1 MSVDAT
7 DQRIKAEDLL
17 EAAKNFEGFKLKG
30 KLDPMAVAFLTQIAD
45 DATIDDVGNLSFTD
59 LAHLAHNFWCW
70 SAQKRQNIKEIR
82 LYDAK
87 GPNGKPLGRDI
98 LEICGPDSSF
108 LVDSVMAEIG
118 AQGIEVRAMFHP
130 LVEVSRDDEGKRSA
144 AGLSIKESMI
154 QVHLPDLPPSKRET
168 VLEGVRETLEDVRLA
183 VGDFHAIKAR
193 MVECIRDL
201 SVAKT
206 KSSNDEIMEAVS
218 FLKWIEGDKFVFLG
232 ARSYEYSRNPDGS
245 IANDE
250 PDIIEE
256 DNLGILRNQEL
267 SVLRRANEPTLLSDK
282 LLAFLE
288 EASPIVV
295 AKSNLRSRV
304 HRRSVMDY
312 IGIKRY
318 DENGYVY
325 GEDRFIGLFTA
336 EAYDRMVRDV
346 PLLRRK
352 VERVVAQTGFVAN
365 SHNDKRFRNIVENY
379 PRDELFQIDE
389 EDLLR
394 IALGVQH
401 LMDRPRTRIF
411 VRRDRFDRF
420 LSILVFVPRDK
431 YNTDIRAKIGTVLA
445 TSYGGRLSAYYPLFG
460 DAPLARVHY
469 IIGLNPNDHLEPN
482 VEELEHRIAELT
494 RTWDDAVEVIGEESK
509 IDVSN
514 FLGRFPAGYKD
525 VFTPA
530 EAIKDIVELAE
541 IGEDGVNVRAYR
553 NEGDSDFTLRC
564 KLYKTHEPVALSEA
578 MPIFQSMGLYVESET
593 QYPIKCNKTTYWV
606 HDVEMRTNDSKPLN
620 YSAVDTSFEDA
631 FSAIWAGLAE
641 NDGFNQLILKLG
653 ISWREASLIRA
664 WARWRGQTGLDP
676 SQTVQ
681 EQALADYPKIAGLLL
696 ELFNARFGL
705 EANSKRERDAKCN
718 DINKKIN
725 DELNSVPSLDA
736 DRVLRRLLG
745 LINNMVRTNYFQTD
759 SDGNN
764 KPYMSFKIATSQI
777 AEVPNPKPFRE
788 IWVWSPLVEGAHL
801 RFGPIARGGLRW
813 SDRRDDFRTEVLG
826 LVKAQQVKNAVI
838 VPVGSKGAF
847 FPKRLPKD
855 GSRDEIQAKAIEAY
869 KVFLCGLLDL
879 TDNINPQGEIVP
891 PKMVVRHD
899 GDDPY
904 LVVAADKGTATFSDI
919 ANGLS
924 KDYGHWLGDAFAS
937 GGSVGYDHKK
947 MAITAKGAWEA
958 VKRHFR
964 EIGKDIQ
971 TEDFSVIGIGDMSGD
986 VFGNGMLLSKKIKLI
1001 AAFDHRDIFIDPNP
1015 NPETSFKERHRM
1027 FGLARSSW
1035 ADYNKDLISQG
1046 GGIFSR
1052 SLKSIPLSSQMKELT
1067 SLEADEVTPF
1077 ELMNALLKAKCELLW
1092 FGGIGTYVKS
1102 NRESHADAGDKA
1114 NDPIRINGEDIR
1126 ASVIGEGANLGLTQL
1141 GRIEAARNGVRLNT
1155 DAIDNSAGVDS
1166 SDHEVNIKILL
1177 NGLVRQGA
1185 MSEADRDKL
1194 LASMTDDVARHVLA
1208 HNYDQTLAISLQHA
1222 TATHDLDAHERL
1234 MDRLTSLGHL
1244 DRKIEFLP
1252 SSEEM
1257 RARIERS
1264 EGLTRPEL
1272 SVLTAY
1278 GKIQL
1283 YGEIIASGVAAD
1295 PWLERILFAY
1305 FPDGCQEYKSS
1316 MLGHRL
1322 KAEIISTVLANNI
1335 VDLGGVTFMDRARE
1349 SAMAD
1354 TKAIVS
1360 SYVAAREIFE
1370 LDRIVKTI
1378 NTLDLKASSD
1388 LQIQLMADVIAVLR
1402 RQTYW
1407 LARRSG
1413 RSSAAI
1419 DNISDLINAYKNEV
1433 TQLKPQILDILSP
1446 FERERLKSHAQTL
1459 VEGGAPKDLAKE
1471 VSALRILIS
1480 STDIIDIAKAQEW
1493 PIIATARIYHGVGEY
1508 LGFDE
1513 LRYAANLT
1521 STPDHWDR
1529 VAIRRLIED
1538 FMGEQSSMTASIIDF
1553 VKNSDGKAKNG
1564 AENSNRAWAE
1574 AAIKSWLHLNSQEA
1588 VRAKSAIDELKN
1600 SGGWTFAKLS
1610 IANTQL
1616 KSFTNL
1622 ALSNEY

>member
-17 EAAKNFEGFKLKG
+17 LAAKNFEGFKKNS
-30 KLDPMAVAFLTQIAD
+30 KLDPAAIAFLTQIAD
-45 DATIDDVGNLSFTD
+45 DATVDDVGNLSFD
-59 LAHLAHNFWCW
+59 ELAHLAHGFWCW
-70 SAQKRQNIKEIR
+70 SAKKRPNTQDIR

-87 GPNGKPLGRDI
+87 SADGRALGRDI

-108 LVDSVMAEIG
+108 LVDSIMGEIG

-130 LVEVSRDDEGKRSA
+130 LIEVTRGEDGQRGED
-144 AGLSIKESMI
+144 GLLIKESMI
-154 QVHLPDLPPSKRET
+154 QVHLPDLPPSKREAILT
-168 VLEGVRETLEDVRLA
+168 GVRETLDDVRLA
-183 VGDFHAIKAR
+183 VSDFRATKAR
-193 MVECIRDL
+193 MVECIKDL

-218 FLKWIEGDKFVFLG
+218 FLKWIEADHFVFLG
-232 ARSYEYSRNPDGS
+232 ARTYEYSRNPDGS

-250 PDIIEE
+250 PNILEE
-256 DNLGILRNQEL
+256 NNLGILRNEAL

-282 LLAFLE
+282 LLAFLQ
-288 EASPIVV
+288 EASPIVI
-295 AKSNLRSRV
+295 AKSNLRSRI
-304 HRRSVMDY
+304 HRRSIMDY

-318 DENGYVY
+318 DENGLVY
-325 GEDRFIGLFTA
+325 GEDRFVGLFTA

-352 VERVVAQTGFVAN
+352 VEHVVAQTGFAAG

-389 EDLLR
+389 DELLR

-431 YNTDIRAKIGTVLA
+431 YNTDIRAKIGNVLA
-445 TSYGGRLSAYYPLFG
+445 TSYGGRLSAFYPMFG

-482 VEELEHRIAELT
+482 VEELEHQIAELT
-494 RTWDDAVEVIGEESK
+494 RTWDDGLEVLGEENK
-509 IDVSN
+509 IDVTS
-514 FLGRFPAGYKD
+514 FLGNFPAGYKD
-525 VFTPA
+525 VFAPA
-530 EAIKDIVELAE
+530 EALKDLVELAK
-541 IGEDGVNVRAYR
+541 IGEDGVKVRAYR
-553 NEGDSDFTLRC
+553 NDGDADFTLRC
-564 KLYKTHEPVALSEA
+564 KLYKAHDPVALSEA
-578 MPIFQSMGLYVESET
+578 MPIFESMGLYVESET
-593 QYPIKCNKTTYWV
+593 QYRMKCGDKIYWV
-606 HDVEMRTNDSKPLN
+606 HDVEMRTNDSNPLDS
-620 YSAVDTSFEDA
+620 SAVDASFESA
-631 FSAIWAGLAE
+631 FAAIWAGMAE
-641 NDGFNQLILKLG
+641 NDGFNRLILKLG

-676 SQTVQ
+676 SQPVQ
-681 EQALADYPKIAGLLL
+681 EQALADYPKIASHLLD
-696 ELFNARFGL
+696 LFKTRFNP
-705 EANSKRERDAKCN
+705 EITSRRERDAKCN
-718 DINKKIN
+718 EINKKIN
-725 DELNSVPSLDA
+725 DELNLVPSLDA

-759 SDGNN
+759 ENGNN

-777 AEVPNPKPFRE
+777 AEVPNPKPCRE
-788 IWVWSPLVEGAHL
+788 IWVWSPVVEGAHL

-847 FPKRLPKD
+847 FPKQLPKD
-855 GSRDEIQAKAIEAY
+855 GTRDEIQAKAIDAY
-869 KVFLCGLLDL
+869 KIFLCGLLDL
-879 TDNINPQGEIVP
+879 TDNLDADGEIVP

-924 KDYGHWLGDAFAS
+924 NDYGHWLGDAFAS
-937 GGSVGYDHKK
+937 GGSNGYDHKK

-971 TEDFSVIGIGDMSGD
+971 TQEFSVIGIGDMSGD
-986 VFGNGMLLSKKIKLI
+986 VFGNGMLLSKKIRLV

-1015 NPETSFKERHRM
+1015 DTETSFKERQRM
-1027 FGLARSSW
+1027 FALSRSSW
-1035 ADYNKDLISQG
+1035 ADYNKALISQG

-1052 SLKSIPLSSQMKELT
+1052 SLKSIPQNAQMKELT
-1067 SLEADEVTPF
+1067 GLEAAEVTPF
-1077 ELMNALLKAKCELLW
+1077 ELMNALLRAKCDLLW

-1114 NDPIRINGEDIR
+1114 NDAIRINGEDLG
-1126 ASVIGEGANLGLTQL
+1126 AAVIGEGANLGLTQL
-1141 GRIEAARNGVRLNT
+1141 GRIEAARNGVRMNT

-1177 NGLVRQGA
+1177 NSLVRQET
-1185 MSEADRDKL
+1185 MSEAARDKL
-1194 LASMTDDVARHVLA
+1194 LAEMTDDVARHVLT
-1208 HNYDQTLAISLQHA
+1208 HNYDQTLAISLQSA
-1222 TATHDLDAHERL
+1222 TAVQDLDAHERL
-1234 MDRLTSLGHL
+1234 MDRLTMLGHL
-1244 DRKIEFLP
+1244 DRKIEYLP
-1252 SSEEM
+1252 SAEEM
-1257 RARIERS
+1257 RARIERG

-1295 PWLERILFAY
+1295 PWLEQILFAY
-1305 FPDGCQEYKSS
+1305 FPQGCQQYKEA
-1316 MLGHRL
+1316 MLSHRL

-1354 TKAIVS
+1354 TTAIVS
-1360 SYVAAREIFE
+1360 SYVAAREIFD
-1370 LDRIVKTI
+1370 LDRIIKTI
-1378 NTLDLKASSD
+1378 NALDLKVSTD
-1388 LQIQLMADVIAVLR
+1388 LQVQLMADVIAVLR

-1413 RSSAAI
+1413 RGGAALG
-1419 DNISDLINAYKNEV
+1419 NISELIAAYKNEV
-1433 TQLKPQILDILSP
+1433 TQLKPQIWDILSP
-1446 FERERLKSHAQTL
+1446 FERERLKSHANAL
-1459 VEGGAPKDLAKE
+1459 IEGGAPKELAKE

-1480 STDIIDIAKAQEW
+1480 STDIIDIAKASGW
-1493 PIIATARIYHGVGEY
+1493 PVIAASRIYHGVGEFV
-1508 LGFDE
+1508 GFDE
-1513 LRYAANLT
+1513 LRFAANGA

-1538 FMGEQSSMTASIIDF
+1538 FMGEQVSMAASIIEF
-1553 VKNSDGKAKNG
+1553 VKSSDDKAKNG

-1574 AAIKSWLHLNSQEA
+1574 SAIKAWLNLNSQEA
-1588 VRAKSAIDELKN
+1588 IRAKTAIEELKN

-1616 KSFTNL
+1616 KGFTNL
-1622 ALSNEY
+1622 ALSK